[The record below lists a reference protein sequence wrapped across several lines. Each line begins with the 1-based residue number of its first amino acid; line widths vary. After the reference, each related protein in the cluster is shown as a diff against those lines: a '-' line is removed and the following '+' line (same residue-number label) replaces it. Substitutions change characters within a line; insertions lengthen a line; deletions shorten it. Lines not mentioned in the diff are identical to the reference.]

1 MSLKLRCILLQKAL
15 NLEGKSETRLA
26 QQMSLRRAGTEP
38 KFPSTSFYMML
49 SEKNNY
55 NQLKW
60 SKY

>member
-55 NQLKW
+55 NQ
-60 SKY
+60 Y